1 MWLEYIYI
9 YISRSWG
16 AGFNVAGIYIYIS
29 RSWVVGLNVAGITVT
44 GSTLHKVNNKQRE
57 SN

>member
-1 MWLEYIYI
+1 MCLDNI

-16 AGFNVAGIYIYIS
+16 VGLNVAGIYIYIS